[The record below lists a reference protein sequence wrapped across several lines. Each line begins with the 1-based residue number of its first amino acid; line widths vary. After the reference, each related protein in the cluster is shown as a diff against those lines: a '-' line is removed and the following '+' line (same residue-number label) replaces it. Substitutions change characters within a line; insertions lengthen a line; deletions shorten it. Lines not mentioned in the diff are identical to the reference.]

1 LIYEGNESFSNPSSQ
16 HLDGEEEEEE
26 EGQQREEIWCHLIV
40 PFTIEDVQAPAV
52 VMKGLP

>member
-1 LIYEGNESFSNPSSQ
+1 MKEMNLSPIQAPN
-16 HLDGEEEEEE
+16 LDGEEEEEE
-26 EGQQREEIWCHLIV
+26 QQQQGEEIWCHLIV